1 MWGKDMFYLKVIAG
15 IIVCG
20 FMALVVIFS
29 IAAIYLNLFEEI
41 SEDNY
46 EEELN
51 DKNKSNSED

>member
-1 MWGKDMFYLKVIAG
+1 MYYLKVIAG
-15 IIVCG
+15 IILCG

-46 EEELN
+46 EETE
-51 DKNKSNSED
+51 K